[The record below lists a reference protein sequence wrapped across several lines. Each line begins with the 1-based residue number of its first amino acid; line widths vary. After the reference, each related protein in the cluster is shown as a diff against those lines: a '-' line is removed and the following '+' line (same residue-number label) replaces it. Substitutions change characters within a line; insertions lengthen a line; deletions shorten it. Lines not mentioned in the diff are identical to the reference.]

1 MLLRISSEGEN
12 MQETEKSLLW
22 AKVMPSFKVKW
33 NEAFI
38 AELWKP

>member
-12 MQETEKSLLW
+12 LQEIEKSLLL

-33 NEAFI
+33 SEAFI
-38 AELWKP
+38 PEVWKS